1 MKKQIL
7 LSIAVGL
14 ILLLSGCSKN
24 YAEIYEGSYSLT
36 VNIQMTTEVP
46 GFGSFYKDT
55 VINSSMNITPRG
67 DDGEVNVTGYYNTI
81 GYADASGLH
90 LNPSNITFNGN
101 GEAVN
106 TVISHSTITEPHKRC
121 LKWSSSMAGFGAS
134 AIQNGNITGSIE
146 NTAKLNK

>member
-55 VINSSMNITPRG
+55 VI
-67 DDGEVNVTGYYNTI
+67 NVTGYYNTI